1 MKRQHRLSLPQD
13 FKSLFRRGKR
23 IENPLLRVI
32 VLANRLSYARLALVA
47 PRAIEKRAVLR
58 NRLRRRTSEWIRRNA
73 VLGLSLDI
81 AIFFKREAVGAPRRK
96 LYEELRKIFDRNAII
111 FDRDLSENNFTRP

>member
-1 MKRQHRLSLPQD
+1 MKRQYRLGLPQN
-13 FKSLFRRGKR
+13 FKILFRKGKR
-23 IENPLLRVI
+23 VENPLLRVTI
-32 VLANRLSYARLALVA
+32 LANHLSHARIALIT

-81 AIFFKREAVGAPRRK
+81 AIFFKRDAIGAPRRK
-96 LYEELRKIFDRNAII
+96 LYEELRKIFGEYIN
-111 FDRDLSENNFTRP
+111 